1 MLTTSERSFSIIF
14 FVILIAELICG
25 SIDSLSQLHYITKPA
40 IVISL
45 IVFFWKESH
54 SVSKS
59 IRNLTLMALVFSL
72 LGDVLLM
79 FVEQSPNYFMF
90 GLVAFLLA
98 HVMYILVFLKYRNAY
113 KKPIGFIILM
123 TIYAIGLFYFL
134 RNGLGEMH
142 VPVLIYMT
150 VILTMSITAFLRE
163 GRVPKM
169 SYHFVF
175 LGAVLFMVSDS
186 LLALNK
192 FYEVLPLANIIIM
205 LTYALAQYF
214 IVIGI
219 KKAS

>member
-1 MLTTSERSFSIIF
+1 MLTKSERTFTIIF
-14 FVILIAELICG
+14 LIILIAELFCG

-40 IVISL
+40 ILISL
-45 IVFFWKESH
+45 IAFYWKERH
-54 SVSKS
+54 SISKQ
-59 IRNLTLMALVFSL
+59 IRNRTLMALVFSL

-79 FVEQSPNYFMF
+79 FVDQSPNYFMF

-98 HVMYILVFLKYRNAY
+98 HLMYIFVFLRHRNPA
-113 KKPIGFIILM
+113 KKPLGFIIVML
-123 TIYAIGLFYFL
+123 IYAIGLFYFL
-134 RNGLGEMH
+134 RNGLGDML

-150 VILTMSITAFLRE
+150 VILTMSTTAFLRQ
-163 GRVPKM
+163 GRVTEI
-169 SYHFVF
+169 SYHSVF
-175 LGAVLFMVSDS
+175 LGAILFMVSDS

-192 FYEVLPLANIIIM
+192 FYQALPLANILIM